1 MQDQR
6 LFYYLILEFMMGLI
20 EYLTDMKLHKTK
32 IGNKKHTEKHHII
45 KNKSDRDSLFNHP
58 SQYWHMGV
66 EDDKPIN
73 LLEVQ
78 PEIPE
83 EEPIDK
89 VFSQEPEDVRPIEPS
104 TESKDQE
111 RFEETAKFEE
121 EIDTPKDEPKPE
133 QKQARK
139 SKSTRKSPTKRGN
152 EGKPISKLQTELR
165 KHSDARKK
173 TDLAILDIR
182 KELKDLLLA
191 HHSTIKD
198 LQKQV
203 SQMHRKIATIDSS
216 GKSTRVK
223 TTAKKTTLKK
233 KASSSKKSKKKIGQK
248 KSRKRKSV

>member
-1 MQDQR
+1 
-6 LFYYLILEFMMGLI
+6 
-20 EYLTDMKLHKTK
+20 
-32 IGNKKHTEKHHII
+32 
-45 KNKSDRDSLFNHP
+45 
-58 SQYWHMGV
+58 MGV
-66 EDDKPIN
+66 QENEDESVN

-78 PEIPE
+78 HEVTE
-83 EEPIDK
+83 EEPIEQ
-89 VFSQEPEDVRPIEPS
+89 VFSQEAEDISTVEQSIES
-104 TESKDQE
+104 EDQE
-111 RFEETAKFEE
+111 RFEETARFED
-121 EIDTPKDEPKPE
+121 IAAPQVEPKP
-133 QKQARK
+133 QLKKARK
-139 SKSTRKSPTKRGN
+139 VTRKSPTKSEN

-233 KASSSKKSKKKIGQK
+233 KTSSGKQSKKKSNQK
-248 KSRKRKSV
+248 KSRKR